1 MADKK
6 SNQDRAL
13 RKNESIELVKLLEK
27 KHLIEAIKNI
37 TIPSFNINISL
48 LTSHEIY
55 CDELKQNIKI
65 DDYQIK
71 NSLRIN
77 YNSLLYDLK
86 LKWINSNF
94 TLNEQDLLKSV
105 NKELVNNY
113 AIKKKQKI
121 KNK

>member
-1 MADKK
+1 M
-6 SNQDRAL
+6 
-13 RKNESIELVKLLEK
+13 
-27 KHLIEAIKNI
+27 IEAIKNI
-37 TIPSFNINISL
+37 TIPSFNISISL

-65 DDYQIK
+65 EDYQIK

-94 TLNEQDLLKSV
+94 TLKEQDLLKSV
-105 NKELVNNY
+105 NKELINNY